1 MIFQRVLILASVVA
15 ISGVAGAANG
25 AGTMNPLASIAER
38 SSYTRTGRYEE
49 VEREPRAP
57 DSFAAWGFFNAHFDQ
72 KEYMENYVAEEVM
85 RQMLATRPEIAA
97 EFQEQLASDL
107 AFAKDPQARLE
118 FFSRHHPSWDDRL
131 NVYPV
136 MRVARGAV
144 E

>member
-49 VEREPRAP
+49 IEREPRAP

-85 RQMLATRPEIAA
+85 R
-97 EFQEQLASDL
+97 
-107 AFAKDPQARLE
+107 
-118 FFSRHHPSWDDRL
+118 
-131 NVYPV
+131 
-136 MRVARGAV
+136 
-144 E
+144 